1 MEAGAKSGVLK
12 GTKSFNFGSLFGI
25 SLTSWRHPESFMEF
39 PDRKEC
45 HLLRLSIP
53 DLILGL
59 ILDLPECAEQC
70 SRCSLSLVF
79 TFWACF
85 EIAQKWTPKW
95 TFLKPKIA
103 ARPHLGA
110 SRTTWGCHFCAS
122 ELKLNNLSKM
132 CRNEGCFGGLE
143 AGCPTVVSPW
153 SLHRIS
159 MVSPWSLHRISIEE
173 TSISQRRG
181 PLLEY

>member
-1 MEAGAKSGVLK
+1 MEDIPHARPLK
-12 GTKSFNFGSLFGI
+12 
-25 SLTSWRHPESFMEF
+25 EF

-70 SRCSLSLVF
+70 SRCSLSLFV
-79 TFWACF
+79 TFLACF
-85 EIAQKWTPKW
+85 EIVQKWSPKW
-95 TFLKPKIA
+95 TFLRSKIA
-103 ARPHLGA
+103 ARPHLEA
-110 SRTTWGCHFCAS
+110 SRTTWGYHFCAS

-132 CRNEGCFGGLE
+132 CRNGG
-143 AGCPTVVSPW
+143 VVLVVWRPGARPW

-159 MVSPWSLHRISIEE
+159 MVSPSNLHRISMV
-173 TSISQRRG
+173 SPSNLHRG
-181 PLLEY
+181 NIDSAATRTPTYILDA